1 MMEKCPA
8 ANIEDGEASDS
19 DIGMFQM
26 NSNGDNWYGKHDI
39 YREYYLY
46 VFYKDSDVFSDRQPV
61 MIITLALYVFGCL
74 SLIIFDA
81 VYQEI

>member
-19 DIGMFQM
+19 DYGMFQM

-46 VFYKDSDVFSDRQPV
+46 VFYKNSELFSWQTVGYDHNHWHC
-61 MIITLALYVFGCL
+61 MFL
-74 SLIIFDA
+74 DA
-81 VYQEI
+81 